1 MSRCFPYPPPGY
13 EVKNGVLDLDL
24 LESIKRESEK
34 IKKERKE
41 RKKEKSREKK
51 HKKDKTKES
60 GDSQKKERSHEKR
73 HKSDAKAGDSL
84 KRKEPESEQLEK
96 SCLTEEQG
104 QPANTQ
110 NLYDS
115 SDSTLNSNK
124 RKRHSSPSPSLSDVS
139 RSSGNS
145 VLIKLPLQKHKDTQL
160 PTSNEQ
166 VCSVSGR
173 TEIITIARD
182 EFPSLRACKQSCST
196 SGRNELHAQDVHV
209 PTPPSSS
216 SKSAAPSSAKPSSG
230 SKSAPRGIDLQF
242 RDLIENWVP
251 PTLQIYQTDFDDQEW
266 LFEMKPQRRH
276 EAKRL
281 KPSSND
287 VDLCRGSSGWPRA
300 CYLPAADIYA
310 LPYTVPF

>member
-13 EVKNGVLDLDL
+13 EVKKNGVLDLDL
-24 LESIKRESEK
+24 LESIKRDSEK
-34 IKKERKE
+34 IKKERKKE
-41 RKKEKSREKK
+41 KKRDKKLKKEKS
-51 HKKDKTKES
+51 KES
-60 GDSQKKERSHEKR
+60 GDTQKKERSHEKR
-73 HKSDAKAGDSL
+73 HKSDGKAGDSL
-84 KRKEPESEQLEK
+84 KRKELESEQLEK
-96 SCLTEEQG
+96 SCLTEDQG

-124 RKRHSSPSPSLSDVS
+124 RKRHSSPSDVS

-145 VLIKLPLQKHKDTQL
+145 VLIKLPLQKHKDIEL
-160 PTSNEQ
+160 PTSNSVLIKSPLQKHKDIDLRTSNEQ
-166 VCSVSGR
+166 ACSVSGR

-182 EFPSLRACKQSCST
+182 EFPSLRASKQSCST
-196 SGRNELHAQDVHV
+196 SGRNELHVQDDVHV
-209 PTPPSSS
+209 P
-216 SKSAAPSSAKPSSG
+216 
-230 SKSAPRGIDLQF
+230 RGTDLQF

-251 PTLQIYQTDFDDQEW
+251 PTLQLYRTDFDDQEW
-266 LFEMKPQRRH
+266 LFEMNPQRRH

-281 KPSSND
+281 KPSSID
-287 VDLCRGSSGWPRA
+287 IDSCRGSSGWPRA

>member
-1 MSRCFPYPPPGY
+1 MSRCFPYPPPGYEVY

-34 IKKERKE
+34 IKKERKKE
-41 RKKEKSREKK
+41 KKRDKKLKKEKKK
-51 HKKDKTKES
+51 KES
-60 GDSQKKERSHEKR
+60 GEAQKKERSHEKK
-73 HKSDAKAGDSL
+73 HKSDGKSGDSL
-84 KRKEPESEQLEK
+84 KRKELESEKLEK
-96 SCLTEEQG
+96 SCLTEDQG

-124 RKRHSSPSPSLSDVS
+124 RKRHSSPSDVS
-139 RSSGNS
+139 RNSGNS
-145 VLIKLPLQKHKDTQL
+145 VLIKLPLQKHKDIEL
-160 PTSNEQ
+160 PTNNGQ

-173 TEIITIARD
+173 TEIIPMAKD
-182 EFPSLRACKQSCST
+182 DLPSLRACEQSCST
-196 SGRNELHAQDVHV
+196 SGRNELHAQDDVHV
-209 PTPPSSS
+209 STSC
-216 SKSAAPSSAKPSSG
+216 G

-251 PTLQIYQTDFDDQEW
+251 PTLQLYRTDFDDQEW
-266 LFEMKPQRRH
+266 LFEMNPQRKH

-287 VDLCRGSSGWPRA
+287 IDSCCGSFGWPRA
-300 CYLPAADIYA
+300 FYLPAADMYA